1 MEILRITDFK
11 TGSLVIK
18 NLLESVIH
26 EYTFY
31 ENDYNQ
37 ENVID
42 ELTDAI
48 CRAHI
53 PTSSNST
60 NIFHTKKNGKS
71 LFKELPIIFYVFLH

>member
-60 NIFHTKKNGKS
+60 NIFHTKKR
-71 LFKELPIIFYVFLH
+71 EVPI